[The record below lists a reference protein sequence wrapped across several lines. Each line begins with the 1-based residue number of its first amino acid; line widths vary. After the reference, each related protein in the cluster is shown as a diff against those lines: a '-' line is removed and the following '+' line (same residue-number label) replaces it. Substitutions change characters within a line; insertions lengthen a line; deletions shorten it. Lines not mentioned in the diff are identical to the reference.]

1 MAELPEEIPDL
12 SRIKPSNGTE
22 SVDLG
27 SIDNES
33 SQPQLLIPIVGY
45 EVMEERARF
54 TVFKL
59 RIENMSTGDMWF
71 VYRRYTDFFRLY
83 SKLRGLYPG
92 VKLPL
97 PRKRWFGDN
106 FDPTFLDER
115 VVGLQNF
122 IDSLLSQEELL
133 KAQCTRD
140 FFCLDDPPSY
150 NDSVEE
156 TRAMLDAM
164 EDTIFQL
171 KHQLKEKESD
181 IDRLKE
187 EITVESRHKEH
198 LFSLIQEAIQDCPQ
212 CSKEF
217 ARITIMDN
225 PELRKRESSSERRT
239 IDSDNMELANLDQ

>member
-1 MAELPEEIPDL
+1 MMAELPNELPDL
-12 SRIKPSNGTE
+12 SRLKSANGTE

-27 SIDNES
+27 SLDNES

-59 RIENMSTGDMWF
+59 RIENLGTGDMWF

-83 SKLRGLYPG
+83 SKLRGLYPA
-92 VKLPL
+92 VKLSL

-133 KAQCTRD
+133 KAECARD

-150 NDSVEE
+150 ADNIEE

-187 EITVESRHKEH
+187 EISVESRHKEH
-198 LFSLIQEAIQDCPQ
+198 LFSIIQEAIQDCPQ
-212 CSKEF
+212 CSKVF
-217 ARITIMDN
+217 TRISHVEN
-225 PELRKRESSSERRT
+225 PEVSKMESSSERRT
-239 IDSDNMELANLDQ
+239 IESDNMEV

>member
-1 MAELPEEIPDL
+1 MMAESPDELPELRLKNLNCEV
-12 SRIKPSNGTE
+12 SNDAR
-22 SVDLG
+22 SF
-27 SIDNES
+27 DNDS
-33 SQPQLLIPIVGY
+33 TKPQLSIPIVGY

-59 RIENMSTGDMWF
+59 RIENLNTGEMWF
-71 VYRRYTDFFRLY
+71 VYRRYTDFFRLF
-83 SKLRGLYPG
+83 SKLRSLFPMM
-92 VKLPL
+92 KLNL

-106 FDPTFLDER
+106 FDPVFLEDR

-122 IDSLLSQEELL
+122 INSILSEEDLL
-133 KAQCTRD
+133 KETCTRE

-150 NDSVEE
+150 SESVEE

-181 IDRLKE
+181 VERLKE
-187 EITVESRHKEH
+187 DISVESRQKAQ
-198 LFSLIQEAIQDCPQ
+198 LFALIQESIQECPQ

-217 ARITIMDN
+217 SRINLFEGST
-225 PELRKRESSSERRT
+225 SSRRNQFTERRVEEV
-239 IDSDNMELANLDQ
+239 DHMELNLDS